1 MTGLTSGA
9 TDRLD
14 SRPDFRLGIAL
25 TIACA
30 LHAAAILGIDLPDRD
45 GGFIAPAL
53 EIRLIGESA
62 PPPSAVSSPGSP
74 KSSTP
79 MREEP
84 ASALADTGSR
94 AAPVTDLDSVAPV
107 SSASLSGGHARSPG
121 NTMPQPEMAPT
132 SSPATDRPTEGQ
144 VPSPDSGFDSATR
157 NSGQSFPELA
167 REIANAHSLRER
179 ADAIRPGGPRTKR
192 LTSTSAKSAVEAAY
206 LEMWRQK
213 TERIGRANY
222 PPGGLSGEL
231 LLLAVIHRDG
241 NLEEVRVLES
251 SGYAALDEAA
261 RRTVRLAAPYAHFP
275 TEMRKSYDRLEIVRR
290 WRFERDGAAL
300 Q

>member
-1 MTGLTSGA
+1 MTGPASRA
-9 TDRLD
+9 TDRLG

-30 LHAAAILGIDLPDRD
+30 LHAAALLGIDLPARD
-45 GGFIAPAL
+45 SGFIAPAL
-53 EIRLIGESA
+53 EVSLVGESA
-62 PPPSAVSSPGSP
+62 PASSSGSSSQSRKSSPS
-74 KSSTP
+74 
-79 MREEP
+79 MRGEP
-84 ASALADTGSR
+84 ASVLSDTRSP
-94 AAPVTDLDSVAPV
+94 ATPVTGLESVAPL
-107 SSASLSGGHARSPG
+107 STASRSRG
-121 NTMPQPEMAPT
+121 NTVVQPETAPT
-132 SSPATDRPTEGQ
+132 SIPATDRPTDGLA
-144 VPSPDSGFDSATR
+144 PSSDSGADSATR
-157 NSGQSFPELA
+157 NSGFSYPELA
-167 REIANAHSLRER
+167 KEIANAHSLRER
-179 ADAIRPGGPRTKR
+179 ADAIRPGGPRTRR
-192 LTSTSAKSAVEAAY
+192 LTSSSAKSGVEAAY

-261 RRTVRLAAPYAHFP
+261 LRTVRLAAPYTHFP
-275 TEMRKSYDRLEIVRR
+275 TEMRESYDRLEIVRR
-290 WRFERDGAAL
+290 WRFEREGAVL

>member
-1 MTGLTSGA
+1 MNGLASRA
-9 TDRLD
+9 TDRLG
-14 SRPDFRLGIAL
+14 SRPDVRLGIAL

-30 LHAAAILGIDLPDRD
+30 LHATAILGIDLPARD
-45 GGFIAPAL
+45 SSFIAPPL
-53 EIRLIGESA
+53 EISLVRESA
-62 PPPSAVSSPGSP
+62 PASFAGTSPQSQTSS
-74 KSSTP
+74 SS
-79 MREEP
+79 MRGEP
-84 ASALADTGSR
+84 ASALADTRSP
-94 AAPVTDLDSVAPV
+94 AVPVTGLDSVAPV
-107 SSASLSGGHARSPG
+107 SSASLSGGHARPPD

-144 VPSPDSGFDSATR
+144 VPSSDSGFDSPPR
-157 NSGQSFPELA
+157 NSGLSYPELA
-167 REIANAHSLRER
+167 KKIADAHSLREQ

-261 RRTVRLAAPYAHFP
+261 LRTVRLAAPYTHFP
-275 TEMRKSYDRLEIVRR
+275 AEMRESYDRLEIVRR
-290 WRFERDGAAL
+290 WRFEREGAVL

>member
-62 PPPSAVSSPGSP
+62 PPPSAGSSPGSP

-84 ASALADTGSR
+84 ASALADTGSL
-94 AAPVTDLDSVAPV
+94 AAPV
-107 SSASLSGGHARSPG
+107 
-121 NTMPQPEMAPT
+121 
-132 SSPATDRPTEGQ
+132 TDRPTEGQ

-157 NSGQSFPELA
+157 NNGFSYPELA

-179 ADAIRPGGPRTKR
+179 ADAIRPGGQRTKR

-231 LLLAVIHRDG
+231 LLLAVIHRNG

-251 SGYAALDEAA
+251 SGYATLDEAA
-261 RRTVRLAAPYAHFP
+261 LRTVRLAAPYTHFP
-275 TEMRKSYDRLEIVRR
+275 TEMRESYDRLEIVRR
-290 WRFERDGAAL
+290 WRFEREGAVL